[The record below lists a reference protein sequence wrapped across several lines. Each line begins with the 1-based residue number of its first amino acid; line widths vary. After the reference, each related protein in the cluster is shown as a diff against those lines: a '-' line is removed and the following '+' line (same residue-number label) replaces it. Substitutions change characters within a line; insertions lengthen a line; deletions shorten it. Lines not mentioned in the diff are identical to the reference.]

1 MGAEHQLKDQARQQA
16 RTLLAQSTSFLSLPF
31 DQQRNLYRDV
41 YRASYDRLA
50 RRQYQALPAE
60 AGNGFA
66 RQTAV
71 DPRDR
76 RSSGQRGGRRNQSGY
91 NPDDPTDPANF
102 ENRRIE
108 QAGQLAGEFV
118 ESVDFPGFVRDLT
131 LAVFRGNLEVQHQ
144 QTDDFIRLLKMASA
158 SLSDFVRKV
167 DDFDAYSKLAESEPD
182 KFQLALPPVPDE
194 DEDGG
199 DEDEPGARQPGV
211 PALLDRNGSPVD
223 VTSGEIKAKILD
235 TKIAMAQENRALLRE
250 VLLMGITRMIIKKGR
265 IEAAC
270 VFDIKAKEKVTR
282 QGMLQSEQV
291 TTGGQTASAGIF
303 GFASGGV
310 SRTNRETE
318 ISVSSAAGRSST
330 DLAAKIT
337 GSVSLEIESD
347 YFKLDNFADMYRQ
360 IATPPAPPAPV
371 APAAAPLP
379 AAPAAPPPAGP
390 GTPA

>member
-1 MGAEHQLKDQARQQA
+1 MGAEHELKDQARQHA
-16 RTLLAQSTSFLSLPF
+16 RTLLAQSTSFLALPF
-31 DQQRNLYRDV
+31 DQQRDLYREV
-41 YRASYDRLA
+41 YQASYDRLA
-50 RRQYQALPAE
+50 RRRYTQLPPTAS
-60 AGNGFA
+60 GDGLV

-71 DPRDR
+71 DPRR
-76 RSSGQRGGRRNQSGY
+76 RRGGNQRNQSGY
-91 NPDDPTDPANF
+91 NPNDPTDPANF

-108 QAGQLAGEFV
+108 QAGQLAGEFI
-118 ESVDFPGFVRDLT
+118 ESIDFPGFVRDLT

-158 SLSDFVRKV
+158 SLGDFVRKV

-182 KFQLALPPVPDE
+182 RFQLALPAVPDE
-194 DEDGG
+194 DEDEGG
-199 DEDEPGARQPGV
+199 DEDAAERTGQAGG

-250 VLLMGITRMIIKKGR
+250 VLLMGITRMVIKKGR

-282 QGMLQSEQV
+282 QGMVQSEEV
-291 TTGGQTASAGIF
+291 DTGGTTASGGIF
-303 GFASGGV
+303 GLFSGGG
-310 SRTNRETE
+310 SSTHRETE

-330 DLAAKIT
+330 DLTAKIT

-360 IATPPAPPAPV
+360 ISTPPPAPGVPPGAPAP
-371 APAAAPLP
+371 AG
-379 AAPAAPPPAGP
+379 PAAPPVAAP
-390 GTPA
+390 